1 MLGLNTQLFGGRGDA
16 SSMIGKGK
24 SYGSEHDTIA
34 AFDRIQ
40 FVRYNGGVAASP
52 IETMTAVML
61 RNW

>member
-34 AFDRIQ
+34 AFDRI
-40 FVRYNGGVAASP
+40 
-52 IETMTAVML
+52 
-61 RNW
+61 